1 MFIYNDIRVYA
12 IFIQVLDKIEN
23 SAFVIL
29 MSLRLVAITKSLAVL
44 IVVSAGSMSQAATL
58 VTNLGEEMAEQITLI
73 SSLQYT
79 QAFTTGGS
87 GATLQEL
94 SFIGG
99 SGFLTTNIQYLSVKL
114 FESNGS
120 HMGTFTN
127 PANVVGMS
135 SDQVITFSGNF
146 SLNSNSTYSIGLH
159 VDPLADSFGYGYLNY
174 TSSLNQSGLAGWGI
188 GNDFATWT
196 VGDTTA
202 PVYTTGALSMT
213 LSGVVPEPSS
223 LSLLALG
230 LSGMAVLRR
239 RRVG

>member
-1 MFIYNDIRVYA
+1 MH
-12 IFIQVLDKIEN
+12 
-23 SAFVIL
+23 
-29 MSLRLVAITKSLAVL
+29 LRLPSIFRTLAVF
-44 IVVSAGSMSQAATL
+44 IGVSTGSMIQAATL
-58 VTNLGEEMAEQITLI
+58 VTNLDLAMREQITLI
-73 SSLQYT
+73 SSLEYT
-79 QAFTTGGS
+79 QSFTTGSS

-99 SGFLTTNIQYLSVKL
+99 SGFLTTNIDYLSVKL
-114 FESNGS
+114 FESTGS
-120 HMGTFTN
+120 YMGTFTN
-127 PANVVGMS
+127 PANVVGIF
-135 SDQVITFSGNF
+135 SDQTITFSGNF
-146 SLNSNSTYSIGLH
+146 SLNSNSTYSIGIA
-159 VDPLADSFGYGYLNY
+159 VNPLADSSGYGYLNY

-188 GNDFATWT
+188 GNNFATWT

-202 PVYTTGALSMT
+202 PEYSTGALNMT